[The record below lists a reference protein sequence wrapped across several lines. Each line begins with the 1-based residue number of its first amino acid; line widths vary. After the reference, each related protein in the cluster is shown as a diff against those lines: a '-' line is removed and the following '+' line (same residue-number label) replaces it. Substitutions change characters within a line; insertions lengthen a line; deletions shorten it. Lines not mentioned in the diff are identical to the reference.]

1 MSLRRETNKSSCVYV
16 DLSDVCRSKAA
27 KDVEQ
32 LIQTAEEL
40 CSDESCPAARRRGT
54 FLKKSATDIEKFLFE
69 SAQQSMFD
77 ELWNRANSAVFGG
90 AFQ

>member
-1 MSLRRETNKSSCVYV
+1 M

-32 LIQTAEEL
+32 LIRTAEEL
-40 CSDESCPAARRRGT
+40 CSDESCPASRRRGT

-69 SAQQSMFD
+69 SAQQSMYD
-77 ELWNRANSAVFGG
+77 DLWKKANSAVFGG
-90 AFQ
+90 AFR